1 MVCLLILIK
10 MLDVIRTN
18 VASPLQI
25 EQVGVAGVEHIK
37 PGRFARIDHRIVN
50 VSSV

>member
-1 MVCLLILIK
+1 MVCLLILIQ
-10 MLDVIRTN
+10 MLDVIRTD

-25 EQVGVAGVEHIK
+25 EQVGVAGVEHVK

-50 VSSV
+50 VCSV